1 MSPPVC
7 ARCIYLSL
15 GCVCLSLAGV
25 TFGHAV
31 SVVVFLVEL
40 NNPFCPQLNGRNGLG
55 MCLQAFLVFLGSGP
69 DCVTGPVTRTDYDVY
84 HRVHSHMMSSLLHA
98 FVVSN
103 SQQNARVPD
112 GIQTR
117 LFPMQYLLMAHDV
130 THLQLHML
138 MIYASFSPSIQSNKV
153 PVVQHAHHVHP
164 LTPLITYSNEHFSP
178 GTPPSHLSPEILD
191 PKTGNASS
199 VHLAAL

>member
-1 MSPPVC
+1 MQSAGECFLRTERLLSEQEMVSPPVC

-69 DCVTGPVTRTDYDVY
+69 DCVTGPVTRTDCDVY
-84 HRVHSHMMSSLLHA
+84 HRVPSHMMSSLLRA

-103 SQQNARVPD
+103 SQQNARVP
-112 GIQTR
+112 
-117 LFPMQYLLMAHDV
+117 
-130 THLQLHML
+130 
-138 MIYASFSPSIQSNKV
+138 
-153 PVVQHAHHVHP
+153 HAC
-164 LTPLITYSNEHFSP
+164 FR
-178 GTPPSHLSPEILD
+178 
-191 PKTGNASS
+191 
-199 VHLAAL
+199 

>member
-7 ARCIYLSL
+7 AHCIYLSL
-15 GCVCLSLAGV
+15 GCVCLLLAGV

-40 NNPFCPQLNGRNGLG
+40 NNPFCPQLNGCNGLG

-69 DCVTGPVTRTDYDVY
+69 DCVTGPVTRIDCDAYR
-84 HRVHSHMMSSLLHA
+84 RVHSHMMSSLLHA

-103 SQQNARVPD
+103 SQQNACLPD

-117 LFPMQYLLMAHDV
+117 SIFWWHVVSHTCSYIFSWSMLLFLPP
-130 THLQLHML
+130 
-138 MIYASFSPSIQSNKV
+138 FSPIKSQWCSMPTMSTHWRPSSPTAMNTSPPARRHHTFLQRSLIQRQVKHH
-153 PVVQHAHHVHP
+153 PFTYQH
-164 LTPLITYSNEHFSP
+164 YN
-178 GTPPSHLSPEILD
+178 
-191 PKTGNASS
+191 
-199 VHLAAL
+199 

>member
-1 MSPPVC
+1 MQSAGECFLRTEWLLSEQEMMSPPVC

-25 TFGHAV
+25 TFGRAV

-69 DCVTGPVTRTDYDVY
+69 NCVTGPVTRTDCDVY

-103 SQQNARVPD
+103 SQQNACVPD
-112 GIQTR
+112 GIQRR
-117 LFPMQYLLMAHDV
+117 LFQIRVQYPLMALVV
-130 THLQLHML
+130 TYAHALCFFLSLH
-138 MIYASFSPSIQSNKV
+138 S
-153 PVVQHAHHVHP
+153 VQ
-164 LTPLITYSNEHFSP
+164 
-178 GTPPSHLSPEILD
+178 
-191 PKTGNASS
+191 
-199 VHLAAL
+199 

>member
-15 GCVCLSLAGV
+15 ACVCLPLAGV

-40 NNPFCPQLNGRNGLG
+40 NNPFCPRLNGCNGLG

-69 DCVTGPVTRTDYDVY
+69 DCVTGPVIRTDRDVY
-84 HRVHSHMMSSLLHA
+84 RRLHSHMMCSLLHA
-98 FVVSN
+98 FVVM
-103 SQQNARVPD
+103 
-112 GIQTR
+112 QTR
-117 LFPMQYLLMAHDV
+117 VFHIRVQYLLMAHGV
-130 THLQLHML
+130 THLQFQML
-138 MIYASFSPSIQSNKV
+138 IIYASFSPSIQSNKV

-199 VHLAAL
+199 THLGAL